1 MIDGADH
8 GGTPAPQETI
18 LMKGSDLFAS
28 YLESRGITHVFE
40 LIGGTITYLLDS
52 IQQRTSIRIVSMHHE
67 QGAGFAA
74 EAHARLTGLPGIA
87 LATSGPGA
95 TNLLTAIGSC
105 YFDSTP
111 AIFVT
116 GQINRE
122 ERKGDLPLRQL
133 GFQETDIVAMA
144 RPITKGAFLVDD
156 PADLPGTLEQAF
168 ALALSGRPG
177 PVLLDIPME
186 VQTAAIPWSPGAAAI
201 DRESPAR
208 PAAPEGEDS
217 LEAFWTAA
225 LADLAAAQRPLILAG
240 GGIRTSGAADPFRRF
255 AAALDLPV
263 VHSLMGVD
271 VLPFD
276 DPLRVGLI
284 GLYGN
289 RWANVALCECDC
301 LLVLGSRLD
310 SRQTGS
316 DTDLFRGSRPLYHVD
331 CDRHELNNRIK
342 GCRTLTL
349 ELDTFLRHVLRD
361 GRRHQPPSRD
371 HRPWKDFIDA
381 ERARWPDTAEV
392 GVVEGIN
399 PNGLMHRLSE
409 ASGTAAAFVADVGQ
423 HQMWAAQ
430 SLRLQGSQRFLTS
443 GGMGAMGFALP
454 AAIGAS
460 LATGQQPVVVIAG
473 DGGFQINIQELQ
485 TIRRNRLPIKMLVI
499 NNQCHG
505 MVRQI
510 QDVAFG
516 ARYQSTLWGYDAP
529 AFTAVAAAYGIPSA
543 QVAEEAGLEEALRLM
558 WAEPGAPFLLEVAI
572 DTMVNAYPKA
582 MAGRPLSEMES
593 RRDPAQAEPT
603 GAAATASEQT
613 LSR

>member
-1 MIDGADH
+1 
-8 GGTPAPQETI
+8 
-18 LMKGSDLFAS
+18 MKGSDLFAT

-105 YFDSTP
+105 HFDSTP

-156 PADLPGTLEQAF
+156 PADLPSTLEQAF
-168 ALALSGRPG
+168 ALALGGRPG
-177 PVLLDIPME
+177 PVLLDISME
-186 VQTAAIPWSPGAAAI
+186 VQTAEIPWELP
-201 DRESPAR
+201 EPPAS
-208 PAAPEGEDS
+208 PAAPGGGDGLPGEDS
-217 LEAFWTAA
+217 LETFWTAA
-225 LADLAAAQRPLILAG
+225 LEDLAVAKRPLILAG
-240 GGIRTSGAADPFRRF
+240 GGIRTSGAADTFRPF
-255 AAALDLPV
+255 AAALDVPV

-271 VLPFD
+271 VLPFE

-289 RWANVALCECDC
+289 RWANIALCESDF

-316 DTDLFRGSRPLYHVD
+316 DTELFRGSRPLYHVD

-349 ELDTFLRHVLRD
+349 ELDTFLRHALRH
-361 GRRHQPPSRD
+361 RPPTGD

-381 ERARWPDTAEV
+381 ERARWPDTAEA

-409 ASGTAAAFVADVGQ
+409 ASGAAAAFVADVGQ

-430 SLRLQGSQRFLTS
+430 SLQLHGSQRFLTS

-454 AAIGAS
+454 AAIGAC
-460 LATGQQPVVVIAG
+460 LASGQQPVVVIAG

-485 TIRRNRLPIKMLVI
+485 TIRRNQLPIKMLVI
-499 NNQCHG
+499 NNHCHG

-529 AFTAVAAAYGIPSA
+529 AFTAVAAAYGIRSA
-543 QVAEEAGLEEALRLM
+543 LVAEEAGLEEALRLM
-558 WAEPGAPFLLEVAI
+558 WAEPEAPFLLEVVI
-572 DTMVNAYPKA
+572 DTMLNAYPKA

-593 RRDPAQAEPT
+593 RRDPAQAELTP
-603 GAAATASEQT
+603 AAATASEQT
-613 LSR
+613 LPR

>member
-1 MIDGADH
+1 
-8 GGTPAPQETI
+8 
-18 LMKGSDLFAS
+18 MKGSDLFAS

-52 IQQRTSIRIVSMHHE
+52 IQQRTSIRIISMHHE

-105 YFDSTP
+105 HFDSTP

-116 GQINRE
+116 GQINRD

-144 RPITKGAFLVDD
+144 RPITKGAFLIDN
-156 PADLPGTLEQAF
+156 PADLPHKLEQAF

-177 PVLLDIPME
+177 PVLLDISME
-186 VQTAAIPWSPGAAAI
+186 VQTAEIPWELQPAAI
-201 DRESPAR
+201 DPDP
-208 PAAPEGEDS
+208 PAAPAAPIEEDS
-217 LEAFWTAA
+217 LEAFWTEA
-225 LADLAAAQRPLILAG
+225 LADLAAAKRPLILAG
-240 GGIRTSGAADPFRRF
+240 GGIRTSGAADTFRPF

-289 RWANVALCECDC
+289 RWANIALCECDF

-349 ELDTFLRHVLRD
+349 ELDTFLRHGLRH
-361 GRRHQPPSRD
+361 RPPSRD

-399 PNGLMHRLSE
+399 PNGLMHRLCE
-409 ASGTAAAFVADVGQ
+409 ASGAAAAFVADVGQ

-430 SLRLQGSQRFLTS
+430 SLRLHGSQRFLTS

-499 NNQCHG
+499 NNHCHG

-510 QDVAFG
+510 QDVAFD

-529 AFTAVAAAYGIPSA
+529 DFTAVAAAYGIPSA
-543 QVAEEAGLEEALRLM
+543 LVAKEAGLEDALRLM
-558 WAEPGAPFLLEVAI
+558 WADPGAPFLLEVVI
-572 DTMVNAYPKA
+572 DTMLNAYPKA

-603 GAAATASEQT
+603 GPPATASEQT
-613 LSR
+613 LPR

>member
-1 MIDGADH
+1 
-8 GGTPAPQETI
+8 
-18 LMKGSDLFAS
+18 MKGSDLFAS

-40 LIGGTITYLLDS
+40 LIGGTITYMLDS

-144 RPITKGAFLVDD
+144 RPITKGAFLVDH

-186 VQTAAIPWSPGAAAI
+186 VQTADIPWELQPASLDPGPPGPLGPPAGPGA
-201 DRESPAR
+201 D
-208 PAAPEGEDS
+208 G

-225 LADLAAAQRPLILAG
+225 LADLAAAKRPLILAG
-240 GGIRTSGAADPFRRF
+240 GGIRTSGAAEPFRQF
-255 AAALDLPV
+255 AAALNLPV

-289 RWANVALCECDC
+289 RWANVALCESDF

-349 ELDTFLRHVLRD
+349 ELDTFLHHGLRHR
-361 GRRHQPPSRD
+361 PPAGD
-371 HRPWKDFIDA
+371 HRPWKDFIEA

-392 GVVEGIN
+392 GAVEGIN

-409 ASGTAAAFVADVGQ
+409 ASRPAAAFVADVGQ

-430 SLRLQGSQRFLTS
+430 SLRLHGSQRFLTS

-485 TIRRNRLPIKMLVI
+485 TIRRNQLPIKMLVI
-499 NNQCHG
+499 NNHCHG

-543 QVAEEAGLEEALRLM
+543 LVAEEAGLEEALGLM
-558 WAEPGAPFLLEVAI
+558 WAEPGAPFLLEVVI
-572 DTMVNAYPKA
+572 DTMLNAYPKA

-593 RRDPAQAEPT
+593 RRDPAQA
-603 GAAATASEQT
+603 AATASEQT
-613 LSR
+613 LPR

>member
-1 MIDGADH
+1 
-8 GGTPAPQETI
+8 
-18 LMKGSDLFAS
+18 
-28 YLESRGITHVFE
+28 
-40 LIGGTITYLLDS
+40 
-52 IQQRTSIRIVSMHHE
+52 MHHE

-105 YFDSTP
+105 HFDSTP

-116 GQINRE
+116 GQINRD
-122 ERKGDLPLRQL
+122 ERKGDLPVRQL

-156 PADLPGTLEQAF
+156 PADLPLRLEQAF

-177 PVLLDIPME
+177 PVLLDIAME
-186 VQTAAIPWSPGAAAI
+186 VQTAEIPWSPEAMPIEPGPPG
-201 DRESPAR
+201 SPAG
-208 PAAPEGEDS
+208 PGAEGM
-217 LEAFWTAA
+217 EAFWTGA
-225 LADLAAAQRPLILAG
+225 LADLAAAERPLILAG
-240 GGIRTSGAADPFRRF
+240 GGIRTSGAAEAFRAF
-255 AAALDLPV
+255 AAALDVPV

-271 VLPFD
+271 LLPCD

-289 RWANVALCECDC
+289 RWANIALCESDW

-316 DTDLFRGSRPLYHVD
+316 DTDLFRGSRPIHHVD

-342 GCRTLTL
+342 GCRTLTV
-349 ELDTFLRHVLRD
+349 ELDAFMNHVLRHGLGQRPPGHD
-361 GRRHQPPSRD
+361 HQ
-371 HRPWKDFIDA
+371 PWKDFIHA
-381 ERARWPDTAEV
+381 ERRRWPDTAEV
-392 GVVEGIN
+392 GAVEGIN

-409 ASGTAAAFVADVGQ
+409 ASGAAAAFVADVGQ

-430 SLRLQGSQRFLTS
+430 SLQLHGSQRFLTS

-460 LATGQQPVVVIAG
+460 LAAGRQPVVVIAG

-485 TIRRNRLPIKMLVI
+485 TIRRNQLPIKMLVI

-529 AFTAVAAAYGIPSA
+529 AFTAVAAAYGIPAALVS
-543 QVAEEAGLEEALRLM
+543 EDAGLDGALRLM
-558 WAEPGAPFLLEVAI
+558 WAEPTAPFLLEVAI

-593 RRDPAQAEPT
+593 RRDPAQVEPT

-613 LSR
+613 LPR